1 MSQKSIEIYYDIAAI
16 PGIEDRSAFS
26 SEALDF
32 RNAAMDHIE
41 RALTAADVGEWE
53 GAEIGAGEV
62 SFGFC
67 VEDFDAAEAV
77 VRQAVS
83 GTRFANIREISRH
96 EFTEEDL
103 AVDQTNVKPLGF
115 FGLIYLIL
123 FRRLPKR
130 FRSN

>member
-1 MSQKSIEIYYDIAAI
+1 MGEKSIEIYYDIAEI

-41 RALTAADVGEWE
+41 QALNAADAGEWA

-62 SFGFC
+62 NFGFC
-67 VEDFDAAEAV
+67 VEDFDAAEAIIY
-77 VRQAVS
+77 QAVS
-83 GTRFANIREISRH
+83 GTRFAKIREISRH
-96 EFTEEDL
+96 DFSQEDL
-103 AVDQTNVKPLGF
+103 AVEQTNTKPLGF
-115 FGLIYLIL
+115 LGLIYLL
-123 FRRLPKR
+123 VFRRLPKR